1 MGGGNAFQH
10 DHSRVGNGCGHAR
23 AGLELR
29 SIARPPAAI
38 ARGERTARFQR
49 PAPARGGCADRAW
62 GHAGAVRR
70 RRPVAAGNGAGSRTG
85 RGRESQDPQPS
96 RRDLHRRPRARRAR
110 SARSDVA
117 GEGAGE
123 WKVGDNIYAMLG
135 IDRGG
140 YAEHAIVKDTEAAA
154 KPSSLDH
161 VTAAAVPLA
170 GLTAWKG
177 LFRHGGLAAGQ
188 KVLIHGGAGGV
199 GHFAVQFAKVK
210 GGHVATTV
218 SEKHVQFVRDLGA
231 DQIID
236 YQKQRF
242 EDVVRDV
249 DLVFDLIGGETQTRS
264 WKVLRN
270 GGVLVSTVMEPPAI
284 VAQAHGARGLR
295 YRVQESG
302 LELGEI
308 GRLIDAGKVKPTVS
322 KRFALAQ
329 AVEAQRQLEDGH
341 TEGKIVLAIAA

>member
-1 MGGGNAFQH
+1 
-10 DHSRVGNGCGHAR
+10 
-23 AGLELR
+23 
-29 SIARPPAAI
+29 
-38 ARGERTARFQR
+38 
-49 PAPARGGCADRAW
+49 
-62 GHAGAVRR
+62 
-70 RRPVAAGNGAGSRTG
+70 
-85 RGRESQDPQPS
+85 
-96 RRDLHRRPRARRAR
+96 
-110 SARSDVA
+110 
-117 GEGAGE
+117 
-123 WKVGDNIYAMLG
+123 VGDNIYAMLG

-170 GLTAWKG
+170 GLTAWQG